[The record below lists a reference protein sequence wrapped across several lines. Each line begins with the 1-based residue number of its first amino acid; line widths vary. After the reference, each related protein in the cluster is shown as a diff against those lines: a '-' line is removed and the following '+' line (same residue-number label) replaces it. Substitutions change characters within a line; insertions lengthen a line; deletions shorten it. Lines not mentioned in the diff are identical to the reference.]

1 MRARPMK
8 VARSGG
14 SRGREAATPSAI
26 PARGWKDIL
35 LRVKDQLGADNISI
49 VAAGVA
55 FYLFL
60 ALFPAVAAL
69 VSVVGLVVN
78 PGEIERYVA
87 AAGEVMPPEALA
99 IVASQVQQ
107 LASASSRTL
116 GLSLVVS
123 VALALWSATAG
134 TKSLMAALNIA
145 YGEEERRG
153 YLRYYA
159 TAILLT
165 LGAIAFAVLALALV
179 AVLPALLALLPV
191 PQIVRTALG
200 LVRWVIL
207 AGAFVLGLAVVYRFA
222 PDRTQPQWRWVSW
235 GAAAATA
242 LWLLGS
248 ALFSLYVANFGDY
261 NKTYGALAAIVILLT
276 WIYLTA
282 FVVLLGAELNAEM
295 EHQTRVDSTTGAPR
309 PMGRRGARV
318 ADSVGE
324 SR

>member
-1 MRARPMK
+1 MK
-8 VARSGG
+8 VAHG

-35 LRVKDQLGADNISI
+35 LRVKDQVGADNISI

-60 ALFPAVAAL
+60 ALFPAIAAL

-78 PGEIERYVA
+78 PGEIERYIA

-99 IVASQVQQ
+99 IVAGQVQQ

-116 GLSLVVS
+116 GVSLVVS
-123 VALALWSATAG
+123 VMLALWSATAG
-134 TKSLMAALNIA
+134 TKALMTALNIA

-153 YLRYYA
+153 YLRYYG

-179 AVLPALLALLPV
+179 AVLPAVLAWLPV
-191 PQIVRTALG
+191 PQAVRTALG
-200 LVRWVIL
+200 LARWVIL
-207 AGAFVLGLAVVYRFA
+207 AGAFVLALAVVYRLA
-222 PDRTQPQWRWVSW
+222 PDRRQPQWRWVSW
-235 GAAAATA
+235 GAAAATV

-248 ALFSLYVANFGDY
+248 ALFSIYVANFGDY
-261 NKTYGALAAIVILLT
+261 NKTYGAIAAIVILLT
-276 WIYLTA
+276 WIYLTT

-295 EHQTRVDSTTGAPR
+295 EHQTRVDSTVGAPR

-318 ADSVGE
+318 ADSLGE